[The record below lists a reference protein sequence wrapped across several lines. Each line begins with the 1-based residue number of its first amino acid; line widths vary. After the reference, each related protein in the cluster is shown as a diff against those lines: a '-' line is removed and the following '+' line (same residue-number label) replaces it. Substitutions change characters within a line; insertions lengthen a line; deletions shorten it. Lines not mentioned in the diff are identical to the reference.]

1 MAKAYTKL
9 LLLLLMLAFSA
20 VFFSLFFL
28 NFVAIVAENMLC
40 NNFPVCNGNKP
51 TNFVD
56 MVAKEMGGCGKEI
69 VKELQFSGM
78 QAGSQPVGR

>member
-1 MAKAYTKL
+1 
-9 LLLLLMLAFSA
+9 
-20 VFFSLFFL
+20 
-28 NFVAIVAENMLC
+28 MLC

-69 VKELQFSGM
+69 AKELQFSGM
-78 QAGSQPVGR
+78 QAVRQSAGGSVIVLFMDVKVRHYSGCQSIPITYSYYCMDIGV